1 MTTIHRAKF
10 MGPSHFRIL
19 DAEDLKKAG
28 VEGFRKTSFP
38 KRVEV
43 EVDEKV
49 ASALTG
55 HPSLFGRFEK
65 DTIERE
71 EVAPEPEPETP
82 AEPEA
87 LTLEEANDSGTGSAA
102 IQTDSPSTGSTT
114 RKASKSLT

>member
-1 MTTIHRAKF
+1 MTTIHRAKYL
-10 MGPSHFRIL
+10 GPSHFRIL

-49 ASALTG
+49 AAALVG
-55 HPSLFGRFEK
+55 QPGLFGRFER

-71 EVAPEPEPETP
+71 ETAPEPE
-82 AEPEA
+82 A
-87 LTLEEANDSGTGSAA
+87 
-102 IQTDSPSTGSTT
+102 TDRKSTRLNS
-114 RKASKSLT
+114 SHWE